1 MTNSNI
7 TIERYVTEKNLIKKY
22 DSWVLALRPNQITC
36 YSMMLFA
43 DSNVEKISDLDS
55 NTLKDLGVIFADVE
69 RRVRLISTPL
79 KFNYY
84 SLMLADPNVHFHIFP
99 RFSSPELDEYWPKMV
114 DLQREVTIDESDM
127 ANRLQKLKDVFQ

>member
-7 TIERYVTEKNLIKKY
+7 TIGRYVTEKNLIKKY
-22 DSWVLALRPNQITC
+22 DNWVLALRPNQITC

-43 DSNVEKISDLDS
+43 DSDSEKISDLNS

-69 RRVRLISTPL
+69 RCIRLISAPL

-84 SLMLADPNVHFHIFP
+84 SLMLTDPNVHFHIFP
-99 RFSSPELDEYWPKMV
+99 RFSDPELDEYWPKMI
-114 DLQREVTIDESDM
+114 DLQREVPLDELEM
-127 ANRLQKLKDVFQ
+127 AGRLKKLKDIFL

>member
-1 MTNSNI
+1 MINSNI

-22 DSWVLALRPNQITC
+22 DKWLLALRPNQITC

-43 DSNVEKISDLDS
+43 VSNVEKISDLDS
-55 NTLKDLGVIFADVE
+55 STLNDLGVIFADIE
-69 RRVRLISTPL
+69 RRVSLISTPL

-114 DLQREVTIDESDM
+114 DLHCEVTTDESEM
-127 ANRLQKLKDVFQ
+127 ANRLLKLKDVFQ

>member
-1 MTNSNI
+1 MSNSNI

-22 DSWVLALRPNQITC
+22 DNWLLALRPNQITC

-43 DSNVEKISDLDS
+43 VSNAEKFSDLDS
-55 NTLKDLGVIFADVE
+55 STLKEVGVIFADVE
-69 RRVRLISTPL
+69 RCVSLISTPL

-99 RFSSPELDEYWPKMV
+99 RFNSPELDEYWPKIV
-114 DLQREVTIDESDM
+114 DLQSEVAIDESEM
-127 ANRLQKLKDVFQ
+127 ASRVQKLKSVFQ